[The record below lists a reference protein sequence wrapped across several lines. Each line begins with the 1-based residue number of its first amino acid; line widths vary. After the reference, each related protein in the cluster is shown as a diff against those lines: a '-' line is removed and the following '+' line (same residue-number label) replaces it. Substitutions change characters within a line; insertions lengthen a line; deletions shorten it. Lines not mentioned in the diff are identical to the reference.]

1 MTGLLV
7 HLKCCNR
14 QAKYSPPPPP
24 TTLLG
29 LWKEEGMERKSH
41 LCIPSTGETG
51 GKDPAALSSVSM
63 CTLE

>member
-14 QAKYSPPPPP
+14 QAKCSPSPPP

-29 LWKEEGMERKSH
+29 LLKEEGMAKKSH

-51 GKDPAALSSVSM
+51 GKDPAAFSSVSM